1 MQIQGISFNANKMQ
15 TPDYIKKEIT
25 ALGGNPSNDMQSDIQ
40 LLTKLK
46 ASGGANKTKGKNNQ
60 AKQTEQSN
68 QAQGGPPQQ
77 LLSLMQ
83 KLGIEPQGSPEK
95 DMQAITDKIEQLEK
109 SAKTEA
115 EVNNVKELKSELQG
129 AMAAAANTQMP
140 QAVDTTQQL
149 SGLSQLGN
157 NNRAFHGL

>member
-1 MQIQGISFNANKMQ
+1 MQIQAISFNANKMQ

-46 ASGGANKTKGKNNQ
+46 ASGGANKSQG
-60 AKQTEQSN
+60 ADKQSKAGQSG
-68 QAQGGPPQQ
+68 QAQGGPPAQI
-77 LLSLMQ
+77 LSLMQ
-83 KLGIEPQGSPEK
+83 KLGIEPQGSPDK
-95 DMQAITDKIEQLEK
+95 DMKSITDKIEQLEK

-115 EVNNVKELKSELQG
+115 DINNVKELKSELQN
-129 AMAAAANTQMP
+129 AMSAVSNMP
-140 QAVDTTQQL
+140 APPQQDSMQL
-149 SGLSQLGN
+149 NGLSQLGN